1 MGLFR
6 IMKQIIQTEH
16 NKDKNASW
24 KEAKQMA
31 IYKLDRGFELGTTGE
46 YKSRWRQKRDLTRG

>member
-6 IMKQIIQTEH
+6 N

-24 KEAKQMA
+24 KEAKQLA
-31 IYKLDRGFELGTTGE
+31 IYKIDRGFELGTTE
-46 YKSRWRQKRDLTRG
+46 YKSR

>member
-6 IMKQIIQTEH
+6 IMKQIIQTER

-31 IYKLDRGFELGTTGE
+31 TYKLGRRFELGTTGE
-46 YKSRWRQKRDLTRG
+46 YKYRWRQKRNLTQG

>member
-24 KEAKQMA
+24 KEAKQMT
-31 IYKLDRGFELGTTGE
+31 IYKLDRGFELGTTGN
-46 YKSRWRQKRDLTRG
+46 KSGYPQKRDLTQG